1 MQNGNVKRLKMFNV
15 GDYVYA
21 NAQLDFDIN
30 EYKKPII
37 YHGIVMDVIQF
48 GESYEVFYEILDQY
62 GELNSFLEINVFDNI
77 DKIRK

>member
-1 MQNGNVKRLKMFNV
+1 MFNV

>member
-1 MQNGNVKRLKMFNV
+1 MFNV

-30 EYKKPII
+30 EYKKPEI
-37 YHGIVMDVIQF
+37 YHGIVMDIIQF
-48 GESYEVFYEILDQY
+48 DESHDVFYEILDQY
-62 GELNSFLEINVFDNI
+62 GELNSFAEINVFDNI